1 MVIAAVDI
9 GHYNVTVIFL
19 FHPLIL
25 HAQLAH
31 QLDAT
36 HLEPN
41 QKIGVVYDAHLV
53 SLRVADAHFCI
64 VIFNHA
70 NLFAYSGLPC
80 QTGFRFSRKE
90 ARPSLKSGV
99 QRMRAFSRMARSKSW
114 STLAAA
120 EEVIKRF
127 ARERLPGLA
136 EIRTSASSLAR
147 ESRFSVGTTSLTNP
161 NSLASAASRIRP
173 VSNRSRDFFSPI
185 WRVRNTETSAGR
197 KPMRTSV

>member
-1 MVIAAVDI
+1 MVIAAVHI
-9 GHYNVTVIFL
+9 GHHNVTVIFF

-120 EEVIKRF
+120 AEVINRF
-127 ARERLPGLA
+127 ARDRLAGLA
-136 EIRTSASSLAR
+136 AIRSSASCLERAP
-147 ESRFSVGTTSLTNP
+147 RFSAGTISFTRP
-161 NSLASAASRIRP
+161 ISLASTASKIRP
-173 VSNRSRDFFSPI
+173 VSRRSLVLFSPI
-185 WRVRNTETSAGR
+185 
-197 KPMRTSV
+197 